1 MLLLKEQQGHLG
13 EGWSLGG
20 VSSFV
25 IAYKTFVKSV
35 LPGLRTQLPC
45 TSVCLHQFSPGMR
58 PMSFFIPV
66 KVPH

>member
-1 MLLLKEQQGHLG
+1 MLLLKEQQGHLA

-35 LPGLRTQLPC
+35 LPGLRT
-45 TSVCLHQFSPGMR
+45 
-58 PMSFFIPV
+58 
-66 KVPH
+66 